1 MCVRAGWSFVFDDTV
16 ETKID
21 PGRPTGQ
28 SKTRPTLQ
36 AGLTPCAS
44 VAWLGRAGQP
54 HAGHALFQAPTNGSK
69 HRHQNT
75 HRVLSATLYERTRVG
90 KGSAAT
96 EGHNPVS
103 TSARA
108 RRWGGGGNLPGA
120 GSVDGM
126 KGSQRQAAKRTEG
139 VLGFPGRLRRFA
151 STTGRTA
158 GTVVHELTLRLR
170 TLSSAARK
178 SRVLS
183 CMSISFVRRPR
194 DYCLVIG

>member
-1 MCVRAGWSFVFDDTV
+1 MTRWRPKWTR
-16 ETKID
+16 

-96 EGHNPVS
+96 GGHNPFS

-126 KGSQRQAAKRTEG
+126 KGSRLATAGRQPKGHQRCVGVPWEAAALRFYAERRNGRQA
-139 VLGFPGRLRRFA
+139 RL
-151 STTGRTA
+151 
-158 GTVVHELTLRLR
+158 
-170 TLSSAARK
+170 
-178 SRVLS
+178 
-183 CMSISFVRRPR
+183 CMSSLFGCARYRAPPGSLASCPACRYRSYVA
-194 DYCLVIG
+194 LETTA